1 MAFYKD
7 GVISIPNV
15 TGDIVI
21 TATAV
26 AQAPHYTNLADPT
39 SENWKMHSRVNS
51 TGTIVAYESAQVTN
65 AFQISVG
72 DIIRNKN
79 CGTVMAHPYKSFDTE
94 SSESGG
100 VDFTATNS
108 YDETTKITTKTILS
122 VTKPWARFTIVTS
135 QIEGDIIITRNE
147 EIPT

>member
-39 SENWKMHSRVNS
+39 SENWKMNSRVNS
-51 TGTIVAYESAQVTN
+51 SGTIVANASTQVTN

-72 DIIRNKN
+72 DVIRIKN
-79 CGTVMAHPYKSFDTE
+79 CGTVTQHVYKSFDTE
-94 SSESGG
+94 TSESGG
-100 VDFTATNS
+100 VDFTATSS
-108 YDETTKITTKTILS
+108 YDETTKIVTKTILT
-122 VTKPWARFTIVTS
+122 VTKPWARFTLVTAD
-135 QIEGDIIITRNE
+135 IEGDIIITRNE
-147 EIPT
+147 EILV

>member
-51 TGTIVAYESAQVTN
+51 TGTIVAY
-65 AFQISVG
+65 
-72 DIIRNKN
+72 
-79 CGTVMAHPYKSFDTE
+79 
-94 SSESGG
+94 
-100 VDFTATNS
+100 
-108 YDETTKITTKTILS
+108 
-122 VTKPWARFTIVTS
+122 
-135 QIEGDIIITRNE
+135 
-147 EIPT
+147 

>member
-26 AQAPHYTNLADPT
+26 AQAPHYMNLADPT
-39 SENWKMHSRVNS
+39 SENWKMKSRVDSHGN
-51 TGTIVAYESAQVTN
+51 IVAFEAGQVTN

-72 DIIRNKN
+72 DVIRIKN
-79 CGTVMAHPYKSFDTE
+79 CGDVLEHAYKSFDTE
-94 SSESGG
+94 TSESGG
-100 VDFTATNS
+100 VDFTATSS
-108 YDETTKITTKTILS
+108 YDETTKIVTKTILT
-122 VTKPWARFTIVTS
+122 VTKPWARFTLVTS
-135 QIEGDIIITRNE
+135 KIVGDIIITRNE
-147 EIPT
+147 EIPV